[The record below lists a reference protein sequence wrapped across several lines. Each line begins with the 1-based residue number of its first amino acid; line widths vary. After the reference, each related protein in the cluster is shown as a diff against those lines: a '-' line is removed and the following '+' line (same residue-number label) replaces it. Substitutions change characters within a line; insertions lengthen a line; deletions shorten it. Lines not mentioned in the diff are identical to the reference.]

1 MAQQRPASTRERRLR
16 ARPAPPKS
24 ARKRWA
30 GVAWWMPALML
41 VVMLV
46 GLAACTTAGVVGSAA
61 PPFIK
66 PNAAW
71 PVGIDAPP
79 PPPREFR
86 GAWVATVANID
97 WPSQTG
103 LSAAAQRAEAI
114 TLLDRAKAIG
124 LNALVLQVRPAGDA
138 LYPSSLEPWS
148 EVLSGAQ
155 GKAPWLANEP
165 AWDPLAFW
173 VEQAHQRGLELH
185 AWFNPY
191 RARHS
196 SAKSP
201 LVLPHMGLRQP
212 QVVKAYGDQLW
223 MDPGEPA
230 AVAQTLAVIKDVVR
244 RYDVDGVHIDDYFY
258 PYPLAVPAPVT
269 PNTNAAGV
277 LPNTAP
283 ALVAPTP
290 AAAAPT
296 TTPPAEL
303 PFPDDEAYAAYRL
316 KGGALARDD
325 WRRSNVDTMVQA
337 IHRSVH
343 DIKPW
348 VRFGVSPFGV
358 GKPELRPPGV
368 IGFSQ
373 YDKLYADAERWLQNG
388 WMDYLAPQLY
398 WQINRE
404 GLQFP
409 VLLDYWLAQN
419 TAQRHVWP
427 GLYTSQIKVPAN
439 PAWPARELID
449 QVQTQRSRP
458 QSSGHIHFSMVALMQ
473 DREGIAGLLQ
483 WGPYAQ
489 TALVPAT
496 PWLGGAQTQAPA
508 APQLRRNGNKVNIQA
523 GSGEVVSRWAVW
535 KRGGADGQA
544 WRLTVQGPQERTV
557 DAAGAEAV
565 AVSSINRVG
574 QLSAPALVLLSS
586 IASNVKVLSP

>member
-1 MAQQRPASTRERRLR
+1 MPQLGPGNARERRLQ
-16 ARPAPPKS
+16 ARPVPPKS
-24 ARKRWA
+24 ARRRWA
-30 GVAWWMPALML
+30 GVAWWLPA
-41 VVMLV
+41 VMLACLASC
-46 GLAACTTAGVVGSAA
+46 LAACSSAVVGGSATA
-61 PPFIK
+61 SSPIPS
-66 PNAAW
+66 AAW
-71 PVGIDAPP
+71 PAGVDAPP
-79 PPPREFR
+79 APAREFR

-103 LSAAAQRAEAI
+103 LTGAAQRAEVI

-138 LYPSSLEPWS
+138 LYPSTLEPWS

-155 GKAPWLANEP
+155 GKPPWLANEA

-201 LVLPHMGLRQP
+201 LVLPHLALRQP
-212 QVVKAYGDQLW
+212 QAVKAYGDQLW

-230 AVAQTLAVIKDVVR
+230 AVAQTLAVIADVVR
-244 RYDVDGVHIDDYFY
+244 RYDIDGVHIDDYFY
-258 PYPLAVPAPVT
+258 PYPVPTPAINSATTPAVAALPAAPNPPATATAAVPAAPV
-269 PNTNAAGV
+269 AD
-277 LPNTAP
+277 
-283 ALVAPTP
+283 
-290 AAAAPT
+290 
-296 TTPPAEL
+296 L
-303 PFPDDEAYAAYRL
+303 PFPDDEAYATYRL

-337 IHRSVH
+337 IYRSVH

-358 GKPELRPPGV
+358 GKPELRPSGV

-388 WMDYLAPQLY
+388 WLDYFVPQLY

-419 TAQRHVWP
+419 PAQRHVWP
-427 GLYTSQIKVPAN
+427 GLFTSQIKAPSSAPN
-439 PAWPARELID
+439 PTWPARELID
-449 QVQTQRSRP
+449 QVQLQRSRP
-458 QSSGHIHFSMVALMQ
+458 QSTGHIHFSMVALMQ
-473 DREGIAGLLQ
+473 DREGIATLLQ

-489 TALVPAT
+489 PALVPAT
-496 PWLGGAQTQAPA
+496 PWLAPA
-508 APQLRRNGNKVNIQA
+508 TSPNPPQLRRQGNKLSIQA
-523 GSGEVVSRWAVW
+523 GSSETVSRWLVW
-535 KRGGADGQA
+535 KRGGADGKA
-544 WRLTVQGPQERTV
+544 WRLVVQGPQDRVV
-557 DAAGAEAV
+557 DLGGADAV
-565 AVSSINRVG
+565 AVSSVNRVG
-574 QLSAPALVLLSS
+574 QVSAPALFLAPSV
-586 IASNVKVLSP
+586 ASNVKSSTP

>member
-1 MAQQRPASTRERRLR
+1 MAQHRPDTLRERRLR
-16 ARPAPPKS
+16 ARPLPLKS

-30 GVAWWMPALML
+30 GVAWWMPALTL
-41 VVMLV
+41 VC
-46 GLAACTTAGVVGSAA
+46 LAACTTAVVVGSSA
-61 PPFIK
+61 PSSSVPS
-66 PNAAW
+66 AAW
-71 PVGIDAPP
+71 PAGIDAPP
-79 PPPREFR
+79 APAREFR

-103 LSAAAQRAEAI
+103 LSAAAQRAEAV

-138 LYPSSLEPWS
+138 LYPSTLEPWS
-148 EVLSGAQ
+148 EVLSGTQ
-155 GKAPWLANEP
+155 GKAPWLVNEV

-201 LVLPHMGLRQP
+201 LVLPHLGLRQP
-212 QVVKAYGDQLW
+212 QAVKAYGDQLW

-230 AVAQTLAVIKDVVR
+230 AVAQTLAVIADVVR
-244 RYDVDGVHIDDYFY
+244 RYDIDGVHIDDYFY
-258 PYPLAVPAPVT
+258 PYPVPVPAANTAATAAAGALPNT
-269 PNTNAAGV
+269 PTNAAV
-277 LPNTAP
+277 NMP
-283 ALVAPTP
+283 A
-290 AAAAPT
+290 
-296 TTPPAEL
+296 TPPPDL

-316 KGGALARDD
+316 KGGALVRDD
-325 WRRSNVDTMVQA
+325 WRRSNVDAMVQA

-358 GKPELRPPGV
+358 GKPELRPAGV

-388 WMDYLAPQLY
+388 WLDYLAPQLY

-427 GLYTSQIKVPAN
+427 GLFTSQIKAAPSAPN
-439 PAWPARELID
+439 PVWPVRELID
-449 QVQTQRSRP
+449 QVLVQRSRP
-458 QSSGHIHFSMVALMQ
+458 QSTGHIHFSMVALMQ
-473 DREGIAGLLQ
+473 DREGIATLLQ
-483 WGPYAQ
+483 LGPYAQ
-489 TALVPAT
+489 PALVPAT
-496 PWLGGAQTQAPA
+496 PWLGGASPPAP
-508 APQLRRNGNKVNIQA
+508 PQLRRSGNKINLQA
-523 GSGEVVSRWAVW
+523 GAGDVVSRWAVW
-535 KRGGADGQA
+535 RRGGADGKA
-544 WRLTVQGPQERTV
+544 WRLAVQGPQERMV
-557 DAAGAEAV
+557 DLAGTDAV

-574 QLSAPALVLLSS
+574 QLSAPALVLISP
-586 IASNVKVLSP
+586 IASNVKISSP